1 MPVYPLNGQSIYSA
15 EVWMEATSMSQ
26 CLRTCEENAC
36 GTQQIMCFILR
47 QMGWEWLATS
57 SNALS
62 LSAVALRRAREPCHR
77 CFFHKLLWVNDIVQK
92 MVHYSFFLLLRKQ
105 SMPTILA
112 KCSQGKISIY
122 PTIALRIVAFT
133 KLIFRT
139 LLVNRMCWGI
149 CSAYVALRRF
159 CTTCYGGG

>member
-92 MVHYSFFLLLRKQ
+92 NGSLLFFPSLEETKYAHNLGQMLSRKDLHL
-105 SMPTILA
+105 SHN
-112 KCSQGKISIY
+112 SI
-122 PTIALRIVAFT
+122 
-133 KLIFRT
+133 KD
-139 LLVNRMCWGI
+139 CGI
-149 CSAYVALRRF
+149 YKVDF
-159 CTTCYGGG
+159 